1 MLSSRDRRRTLVA
14 MVAVAGIVQ
23 LPTAAIVVAL
33 PTIHGQFD
41 ASPAELQWTVTAFY
55 IPFAALLIVAGRLAD
70 LFGRRRLLLAGT
82 VSFAGGSIIA
92 AASPDVQVLI
102 AGIALSGIGGAMLMP
117 ASMARPTRPTL
128 GRHSPLGGAPSALG
142 HSGYG

>member
-1 MLSSRDRRRTLVA
+1 VDGHRLLHPLRGS
-14 MVAVAGIVQ
+14 
-23 LPTAAIVVAL
+23 AA
-33 PTIHGQFD
+33 
-41 ASPAELQWTVTAFY
+41 
-55 IPFAALLIVAGRLAD
+55 VAGRLAD